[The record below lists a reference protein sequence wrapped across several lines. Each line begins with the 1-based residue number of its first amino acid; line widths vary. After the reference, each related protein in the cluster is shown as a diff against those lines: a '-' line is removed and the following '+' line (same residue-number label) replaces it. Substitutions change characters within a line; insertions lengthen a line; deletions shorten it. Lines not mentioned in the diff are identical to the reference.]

1 MIPFLN
7 LSYPSSTSGGTDI
20 HTYPRPRTCTS
31 APSTSHTSAWRVRRQ
46 RVTALLARSPLARER
61 SSAAPATTSTRGVR
75 EAAPME
81 AGMEAGMEV
90 PCAIESDIEA
100 GGVSPAGA
108 TP

>member
-1 MIPFLN
+1 MRTPT
-7 LSYPSSTSGGTDI
+7 PSGSTTVSGGD
-20 HTYPRPRTCTS
+20 R
-31 APSTSHTSAWRVRRQ
+31 
-46 RVTALLARSPLARER
+46 
-61 SSAAPATTSTRGVR
+61 
-75 EAAPME
+75 E